1 MRPLFIKFLIII
13 NLIILNINSSLAKEF
28 KYDVRAYNLNV
39 MDIIF
44 NIDDEINNKITF
56 SAESVGIVGFF
67 VKVSAKSKVEFN
79 DKEKKTW
86 KYEYRYEK
94 PTSNKYRFNKIN
106 FSKEKVIN
114 FETDP
119 PRKEDLS
126 KKIPYNKEDYFGV
139 IDPIF
144 AVKKLFL
151 IDKKNLD
158 CNKKIKVFDGNNFYY
173 LIMKKENTQ
182 LDFDSVFSS
191 YKGKLHK
198 CILTYQP
205 ISGHIPGDPNTPEQF
220 RVDLYFGIVG
230 DNYFP
235 IYATTK
241 GKKGIRL
248 KMYLD
253 TIQ

>member
-13 NLIILNINSSLAKEF
+13 STIILNFNSSLAKEF
-28 KYDVRAYNLNV
+28 RYEVRAYNLNV
-39 MDIIF
+39 MEINF

-67 VKVSAKSKVEFN
+67 VKVLAKSKVEFN
-79 DKEKKTW
+79 DKSKNTW
-86 KYEYRYEK
+86 KYDYRYEK
-94 PTSNKYRFNKIN
+94 PTSNKYRLNKIN
-106 FSKEKVIN
+106 FSKEKVLN

-119 PRKEDLS
+119 PRTEDLT
-126 KKIPYNKEDYFGV
+126 KKVPYNKDDYFGV

-158 CNKKIKVFDGNNFYY
+158 CDKKIKVFDGNIFYY
-173 LIMKKENTQ
+173 LVMKKENFQ
-182 LDFDSVFSS
+182 IDFDSIFSN
-191 YKGKLHK
+191 YKGKLQK

-205 ISGHIPGDPNTPEQF
+205 ISGYTPGDPNTPEQF
-220 RVDLYFGIVG
+220 KVDLYFGIVG

>member
-13 NLIILNINSSLAKEF
+13 YVIILNFNSSLAKEF
-28 KYDVRAYNLNV
+28 RYDVRVYNLNV
-39 MDIIF
+39 MDINF

-67 VKVSAKSKVEFN
+67 VKVLAKSKVEFN
-79 DKEKKTW
+79 DKNKNTW

-94 PTSNKYRFNKIN
+94 PTSNKYRLNKIN
-106 FSKEKVIN
+106 FSKEKVLN

-119 PRKEDLS
+119 PRAEDLS
-126 KKIPYNKEDYFGV
+126 KKIPYNKADYFGV

-158 CNKKIKVFDGNNFYY
+158 CDKKIKVFDGNIFYY
-173 LIMKKENTQ
+173 LVMKKENVQ
-182 LDFDSVFSS
+182 IDFDSVFSN
-191 YKGKLHK
+191 YKGTLQK

-220 RVDLYFGIVG
+220 KVDLYFGIVG

>member
-13 NLIILNINSSLAKEF
+13 YLITLNFNTSLAKEF

-44 NIDDEINNKITF
+44 DIDDEKNNTITF
-56 SAESVGIVGFF
+56 HAESVGIVGFF
-67 VKVSAKSKVEFN
+67 VKVFAKAKVEFDSKN
-79 DKEKKTW
+79 KTFW
-86 KYEYRYEK
+86 KYEYRYDK
-94 PTSNKYRFNKIN
+94 PTTNKFRVNKIN
-106 FSKEKVIN
+106 FSKEKVLT
-114 FETDP
+114 FETNP
-119 PRKEDLS
+119 PRTEDLK

-158 CNKKIKVFDGNNFYY
+158 CDKKFKVFDGNIFYY
-173 LIMKKENTQ
+173 LIMKNENTEIE
-182 LDFDSVFSS
+182 FDTIFSD
-191 YKGKLHK
+191 YKGKLSK

-205 ISGHIPGDPNTPEQF
+205 ISGHIPADPNSPEQF

-241 GKKGIRL
+241 GKKGVRL
-248 KMYLD
+248 KMYLND
-253 TIQ
+253 IH

>member
-1 MRPLFIKFLIII
+1 MEERKK
-13 NLIILNINSSLAKEF
+13 SSCI
-28 KYDVRAYNLNV
+28 VSISTTN
-39 MDIIF
+39 
-44 NIDDEINNKITF
+44 
-56 SAESVGIVGFF
+56 GICFR
-67 VKVSAKSKVEFN
+67 
-79 DKEKKTW
+79 T
-86 KYEYRYEK
+86 
-94 PTSNKYRFNKIN
+94 
-106 FSKEKVIN
+106 
-114 FETDP
+114 
-119 PRKEDLS
+119 EDLS
-126 KKIPYNKEDYFGV
+126 KKVPYNKADYFGV

-158 CNKKIKVFDGNNFYY
+158 CDKKIKVFDGNIFYY
-173 LIMKKENTQ
+173 LVMKKENEQ
-182 LDFDSVFSS
+182 IDFDSVFSN
-191 YKGKLHK
+191 YKGTLQK

-220 RVDLYFGIVG
+220 KVDLYFGIVG

>member
-13 NLIILNINSSLAKEF
+13 NTIILNINSSLAKEF

-67 VKVSAKSKVEFN
+67 SKVFAKSEVKFSN
-79 DKEKKTW
+79 NNKNNW
-86 KYEYRYEK
+86 SYQYRYDK
-94 PTSNKYRFNKIN
+94 PSSNKYRENKIN
-106 FSKEKVIN
+106 FSKEKIIS
-114 FETDP
+114 FQTDP
-119 PRKEDLS
+119 PRSEDLS
-126 KKIPYNKEDYFGV
+126 KKVPYKKEDYFGA

-151 IDKKNLD
+151 IDKNNLD
-158 CNKKIKVFDGNNFYY
+158 CNKKIKVFDGNIFYY
-173 LIMKKENTQ
+173 LVMKKENSQ
-182 LDFDSVFSS
+182 IDFDSVFSN
-191 YKGKLHK
+191 YKGKLQK

-220 RVDLYFGIVG
+220 IVDLYFGIVG

>member
-1 MRPLFIKFLIII
+1 MRPLFIKLLIIV
-13 NLIILNINSSLAKEF
+13 NLITLNLNSSLAKEF
-28 KYDVRAYNLNV
+28 KYDVRAYNINV
-39 MDIIF
+39 MNINF

-67 VKVSAKSKVEFN
+67 VKVFAKSKVEFN
-79 DKEKKTW
+79 NKNQKNW

-94 PTSNKYRFNKIN
+94 PTSNKFRINKIN
-106 FSKEKVIN
+106 FSKEKVIDY
-114 FETDP
+114 ETNP
-119 PRKEDLS
+119 PRNEDLT
-126 KKIPYNKEDYFGV
+126 KKVPYKKEDYFGV

-158 CNKKIKVFDGNNFYY
+158 CNKKIKVFDGNIFYY
-173 LIMKKENTQ
+173 LVMQKENTQ
-182 LDFDSVFSS
+182 IDFDSIFSS
-191 YKGKLHK
+191 YKGKLNK
-198 CILTYQP
+198 CTLTYQP

-220 RVDLYFGIVG
+220 KVDLYFGIVG

-253 TIQ
+253 NIN